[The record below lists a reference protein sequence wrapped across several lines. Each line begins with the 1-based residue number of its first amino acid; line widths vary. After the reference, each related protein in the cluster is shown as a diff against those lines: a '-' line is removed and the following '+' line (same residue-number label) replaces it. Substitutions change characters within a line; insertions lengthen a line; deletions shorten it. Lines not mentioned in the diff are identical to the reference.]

1 MEGLGICRNE
11 IRQSS
16 IWRDWR
22 VGVGVRVRG
31 SMMIAQFDH
40 ENLRV
45 YQAAI
50 GFVAW
55 LEEVTPGISSKV
67 SACDHLA
74 RASAGI
80 PINIAE
86 ASGKRSMKERC
97 RFIGHARTAAL
108 QAAATLDVL
117 AVRQVKCK
125 QDATAGK
132 SGLID
137 IVRMLVAWERN
148 LEER

>member
-1 MEGLGICRNE
+1 MWVKHGVADRGMWCILRVLGGIPRLEGLGICRNE

-31 SMMIAQFDH
+31 
-40 ENLRV
+40 
-45 YQAAI
+45 
-50 GFVAW
+50 
-55 LEEVTPGISSKV
+55 
-67 SACDHLA
+67 
-74 RASAGI
+74 
-80 PINIAE
+80 
-86 ASGKRSMKERC
+86 SMKERC